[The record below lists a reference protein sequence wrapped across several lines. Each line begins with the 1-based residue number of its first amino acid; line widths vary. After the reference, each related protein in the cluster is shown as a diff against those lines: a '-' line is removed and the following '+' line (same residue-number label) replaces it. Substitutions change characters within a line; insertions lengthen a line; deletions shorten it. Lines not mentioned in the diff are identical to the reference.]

1 MRLEKL
7 EGFLKNNGI
16 DAEEI
21 KDELKGL
28 VQEEIDGAKK
38 EVYILPSIE
47 LSDLEGKAV
56 LAKVGETKPFTNA
69 EGKEI
74 TPIKANW
81 FEPWEGGVNRDFVE
95 ESIPF

>member
-1 MRLEKL
+1 M
-7 EGFLKNNGI
+7 
-16 DAEEI
+16 
-21 KDELKGL
+21 
-28 VQEEIDGAKK
+28 QEEIDGAKK